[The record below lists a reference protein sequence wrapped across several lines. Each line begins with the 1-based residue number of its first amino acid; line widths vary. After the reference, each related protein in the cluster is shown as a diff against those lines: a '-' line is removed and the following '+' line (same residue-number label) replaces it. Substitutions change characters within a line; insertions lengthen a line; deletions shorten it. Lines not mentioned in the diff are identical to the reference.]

1 VIPGFNPLLSMQLAP
16 LHHGGLGS
24 PAALYLAAAGV
35 GRLSLADAD
44 TVELSNLHRQI
55 IHGEAR
61 EGVKKAVS
69 GAASCGAL
77 NGGCVVTTHLD
88 GITQRNALALVGQHD
103 IVLDCTDNVE
113 TRYLLSGRV
122 GTFHVILQSNQ

>member
-1 VIPGFNPLLSMQLAP
+1 LLSMQLAP